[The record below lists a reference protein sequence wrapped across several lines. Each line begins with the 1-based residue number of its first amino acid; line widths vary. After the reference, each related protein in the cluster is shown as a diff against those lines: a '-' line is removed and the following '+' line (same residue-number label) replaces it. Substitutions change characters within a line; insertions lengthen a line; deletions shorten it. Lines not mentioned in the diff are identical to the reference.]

1 MVAWNEYKAIA
12 RDRGALA
19 FEVFVAVSTPKKA
32 PAEIKDVLPDHLGYL
47 KGLEAAGQLV
57 LAGPLSDET
66 GEEMQSAGMLV
77 FRAANM
83 EEARELAANDPMHK
97 TGARSFTLRKWLVN
111 EGNLSLSVEL
121 SSGTVTLK

>member
-1 MVAWNEYKAIA
+1 M
-12 RDRGALA
+12 
-19 FEVFVAVSTPKKA
+19 AVSTPEKS

-77 FRAANM
+77 FRATNM
-83 EEARELAANDPMHK
+83 DEARELAANDPMHK